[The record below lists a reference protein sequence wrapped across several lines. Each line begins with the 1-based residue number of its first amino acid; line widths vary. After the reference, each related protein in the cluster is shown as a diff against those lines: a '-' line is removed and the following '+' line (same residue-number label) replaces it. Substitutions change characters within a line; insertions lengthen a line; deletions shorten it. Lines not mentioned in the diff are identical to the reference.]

1 MIERKLASTLNDF
14 REALKER
21 ERGNISD
28 KDLLERF
35 HQLRNS
41 IGSIVARYCDD
52 FSSVEYHDEI
62 KEMELFGKK
71 D

>member
-1 MIERKLASTLNDF
+1 MERRLASALNDL

-21 ERGNISD
+21 EKGNIDD
-28 KDLLERF
+28 KELLERF